1 MVAYRGGMIDESQI
15 AERYR
20 GLGPELNERQRR
32 LWAAS
37 EARSCGPGGIAAVVR
52 ATGISK
58 NTVQRGIAEL
68 REGTRL
74 EAGRVR
80 RPGAGRPRLTESDPE
95 LVGAL
100 EALVDPDT
108 RGDPCSPLR
117 WCSKSLQNIASALQ
131 AAGHQV
137 SDRTSG
143 ELLRGLGFRLHANSK
158 TREGKDHPDRDAQ
171 FRHINET
178 TRSALAADQPVIS
191 VDAKKRELVG
201 DFKAVGREYEPTGRP
216 VEVRCHDFKDKELG
230 HAIPYGVLDIKAN
243 EGMVSVGVTHD
254 TSAFAV
260 NSIRAWWQYLGQKR
274 YPKATCLT
282 ITADGGGSNS
292 SRTRLWKT
300 ELQRLANE
308 LALPI
313 RVCHFPPGTSKWN
326 KIEHRMFSYVSLN
339 WRGRP
344 LESLQVIIDLIGA
357 TTTSTGLKVYA
368 RLDPGHYEKGSKVTD
383 QRACRRE
390 HRTRPVPSRL
400 ELHDPPNP
408 KGATNSFVSPN
419 GVWRRAGARRP
430 GGRRPGPTSLPS
442 PSAIAGQPVLA
453 RPGSDASESAVDR
466 AALPVLAIGEP
477 CPVHVCRQRAAGW
490 ARRHSRLRHRSS
502 S

>member
-1 MVAYRGGMIDESQI
+1 VVGAYREGMIDESQI

-37 EARSCGPGGIAAVVR
+37 EASCCGPGGIAAVVR

-58 NTVQRGIAEL
+58 DTVRRGIAEL
-68 REGTRL
+68 REGERL
-74 EAGRVR
+74 DPGRVR

-95 LVGAL
+95 LLGAL

-108 RGDPCSPLR
+108 RGDPESPLR
-117 WCSKSLQNIASALQ
+117 WCSKSLVKIAVVLV

-137 SDRTSG
+137 SDRSVG
-143 ELLRGLGFRLHANSK
+143 KLLRGLGFRLHANQK

-178 TRSALAADQPVIS
+178 ARAALEAGEPTIS
-191 VDAKKRELVG
+191 VDATKRELVG

-216 VEVRCHDFKDKELG
+216 VEVRCHDFKDKDLG
-230 HAIPYGVLDIKAN
+230 HAIPYGVLDLKAN
-243 EGMVSVGVTHD
+243 EGTVSVGVTND
-254 TSAFAV
+254 TRAFAV
-260 NSIRAWWQYLGQKR
+260 NSIRTWWQHLGHKR
-274 YPKATCLT
+274 YPHATCLT

-300 ELQRLANE
+300 ELQKLANE
-308 LALPI
+308 IGIAI

-326 KIEHRMFSYVSLN
+326 KIEHRLFSYVSLN

-357 TTTSTGLKVYA
+357 TTTSTGLKFYA
-368 RLDPGHYEKGSKVTD
+368 RLDPGEYEKGIKVTD
-383 QRACRRE
+383 A
-390 HRTRPVPSRL
+390 
-400 ELHDPPNP
+400 ELAAVNIVRDEFHPDWNY
-408 KGATNSFVSPN
+408 TIH
-419 GVWRRAGARRP
+419 
-430 GGRRPGPTSLPS
+430 PS
-442 PSAIAGQPVLA
+442 PTGALIIA
-453 RPGSDASESAVDR
+453 
-466 AALPVLAIGEP
+466 
-477 CPVHVCRQRAAGW
+477 
-490 ARRHSRLRHRSS
+490 
-502 S
+502 